1 MKLNPQVCFQLKI
14 LKLCSNC
21 DFLINDHFTMG
32 KKKKI
37 GALLQENFS
46 FWNSN
51 FHFSAKLA

>member
-32 KKKKI
+32 KKKI

-46 FWNSN
+46 FWNTN